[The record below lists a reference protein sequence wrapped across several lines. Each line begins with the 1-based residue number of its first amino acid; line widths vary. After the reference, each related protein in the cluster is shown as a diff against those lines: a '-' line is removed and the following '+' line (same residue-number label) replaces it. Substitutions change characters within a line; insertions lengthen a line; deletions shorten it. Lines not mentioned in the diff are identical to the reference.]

1 MFLLDGFDER
11 AGQLGCGSDSDFC
24 RMSSDVGKSYNYGH
38 DDAIAPLQTK
48 EEKILLEETNES
60 GAFFAATLSS
70 NGRFRQH
77 TQDHCC

>member
-24 RMSSDVGKSYNYGH
+24 RRSSDVGKSYNYGH
-38 DDAIAPLQTK
+38 DDAIALLQTNK
-48 EEKILLEETNES
+48 EKTLLEETNES
-60 GAFFAATLSS
+60 GAFFAAPLSS
-70 NGRFRQH
+70 NGRFRH